1 MAKPNP
7 FDQFD
12 PPPIPTL
19 VNAYAQPNPPPR
31 APAPLSMIP
40 SGLQVTAPAPA
51 KEPNPFDQFDEPTPA
66 PPQAAASMP
75 GVSAD
80 NPFRQFHQQAG
91 TAKEPNPFDQFDT
104 PAPTAPGA
112 PAGANPFDQFDVPAA
127 PAKPQMDAAGDIGG
141 GIVSGLVNAV
151 TGLAGMPGTLQQ
163 LEGNLAGRGLDAMGF
178 PGAAET
184 VRNGAFLPTGE
195 TLTGLAAK
203 VMGPLYRKPETV
215 PGQYAQS
222 IAENAPGAL
231 AGPGGV
237 ARKLIE
243 MIVPG
248 VAAETAARVAP
259 AGYEGAARLAG
270 GLAGNVGTAAG
281 AARMN
286 AGDRAV
292 VAATRGVE
300 PDALRAGQPVLNT
313 GRGIGVD
320 LSGPEGVQFATNN
333 GTKLG
338 DLQRVVEGSVAGGPT
353 MAQFYANRPQQM
365 RTAAENAFDTIAPQA
380 DVPTTLGPRVSDAAQ
395 GAIMASPEGQA
406 LQEAIWRVGPRET
419 AGSAGPTIQ
428 NGLADTYARR
438 EGMRNALG
446 DQDYAAA
453 RAAEPQIDVSSL
465 EPRTFQADPRTSYR
479 YAGDEGGYAPVERQP
494 GTPRIETLS
503 SPDASG
509 LIQADPRNV
518 AGFIDGELQNAKG
531 ATAAALGNVRGMLA
545 TDGGLDTTVAG
556 LGNVRSQVGT
566 MLTAAVRDGDRP
578 TAAAL
583 RRVQQQLDQSLEL
596 VPEHADATRN
606 FAAASVPL
614 QPFENPALAKAIQ
627 SDDLGRTLSFPP
639 ERVAPTIEAAGPSTV
654 RTFNSVA
661 PPEARAG
668 FENYLGT
675 KIMDGAT
682 DGRGR
687 LSGDQL
693 ALGTRNA
700 SDILDAV
707 PGLRE
712 RIMGV
717 QAADTALTP
726 QRRSIV
732 GQIAND
738 GDGRGTLT
746 GTQATADRILPAKPL
761 TGGQG
766 ELADATARIGAID
779 PEGIA
784 QLVRQRMADQYEHS
798 ATALVG
804 GEAQG
809 GGAKF
814 AKDMA
819 GGRTSQKQANIDAV
833 LGALPN
839 SPDAPQSVSTLLD
852 TLRAT
857 GMRRPPGSNTAMDR
871 AMLGNLAEQGAFGE
885 LVTALR
891 TQGRSLL
898 YDAGSAAKRVALG
911 RAMGRLADLFVHPN
925 SANLIADIAERG
937 VEPVL
942 ANAMLRQALQSPGAV
957 SH

>member
-1 MAKPNP
+1 MPRTINFEGRSVQVPDDAT
-7 FDQFD
+7 DDEVAVILD
-12 PPPIPTL
+12 PT
-19 VNAYAQPNPPPR
+19 
-31 APAPLSMIP
+31 
-40 SGLQVTAPAPA
+40 
-51 KEPNPFDQFDEPTPA
+51 
-66 PPQAAASMP
+66 
-75 GVSAD
+75 
-80 NPFRQFHQQAG
+80 
-91 TAKEPNPFDQFDT
+91 
-104 PAPTAPGA
+104 
-112 PAGANPFDQFDVPAA
+112 PAA

-141 GIVSGLVNAV
+141 GILSGLTNAV

-163 LEGNLAGRGLDAMGF
+163 AEGALAGKALNAIGF
-178 PGAAET
+178 PNAAET
-184 VRNGAFLPTGE
+184 VRNAPFLPTGE

-203 VMGPLYRKPETV
+203 VMGPFYRKPETV
-215 PGQYAQS
+215 AGQYAQTA
-222 IAENAPGAL
+222 AEFAPGA
-231 AGPGGV
+231 AVGPGGLI
-237 ARKLIE
+237 RKIME
-243 MIVPG
+243 TVVPAALSETAG
-248 VAAETAARVAP
+248 QATKGTAAEP
-259 AGYEGAARLAG
+259 YARLAG
-270 GLAGNVGTAAG
+270 GLAGNLGNAAVAARADAPTRVIRAAAG
-281 AARMN
+281 
-286 AGDRAV
+286 RATPEQFDE
-292 VAATRGVE
+292 AQRIAET
-300 PDALRAGQPVLNT
+300 GQ
-313 GRGIGVD
+313 RIGVP
-320 LSGPEGVQFATNN
+320 LTGAEALQQATGN
-333 GTKLG
+333 GTKLA
-338 DLQRVVEGSVAGGPT
+338 DVQRFVEGSPQSAGLSE
-353 MAQFYANRPQQM
+353 MMANRPGQM
-365 RTAAENAFDTIAPQA
+365 RTAANDAFDTIAPQNPA
-380 DVPTTLGPRVSDAAQ
+380 PSTLGPRAADAAQ

-494 GTPRIETLS
+494 GAPRIETLS

-596 VPEHADATRN
+596 VPEHAAATRN

-717 QAADTALTP
+717 QAADTALNP
-726 QRRSIV
+726 RRAGPLGRVSEASSTDAA
-732 GQIAND
+732 GQAV
-738 GDGRGTLT
+738 
-746 GTQATADRILPAKPL
+746 LPAAGSPHL
-761 TGGQG
+761 NVGGEN
-766 ELADATARIGAID
+766 ELVDAVMRMGRQD
-779 PEGIA
+779 PDLPG
-784 QLVRQRMADQYEHS
+784 QLVRQRLADQADTS
-798 ATALVG
+798 MGRLVG

-809 GGAKF
+809 GGARF
-814 AKDMA
+814 AKDIA
-819 GGRTSQKQANIDAV
+819 GTDQQEANLRAV
-833 LGALPN
+833 VGALPN
-839 SPDAPQSVSTLLD
+839 SPAAPQALRDLMENF
-852 TLRAT
+852 RAT
-857 GMRRPPGSNTAMDR
+857 GTRKPQGSPTDFNTQYRAEIGGETLPQQGLTAM
-871 AMLGNLAEQGAFGE
+871 
-885 LVTALR
+885 R
-891 TQGRSLL
+891 TGGRSLL
-898 YDAGSAAKRVALG
+898 ANAGDATRRAYLG
-911 RAMGRLADLFVHPN
+911 RNNGRLSDLFAAPDSVQQIRRMVEQGVQTPY
-925 SANLIADIAERG
+925 AD
-937 VEPVL
+937 
-942 ANAMLRQALQSPGAV
+942 AMLRSLIQAPGALTAR
-957 SH
+957 